1 MTNFFKWIKK
11 NKKNI
16 AHFYWLIATPSIVV
30 IWPEQIP
37 AIIAKISAVTGIV
50 LSAVGYSG
58 STIREQTEKKAK
70 Q

>member
-1 MTNFFKWIKK
+1 LIKK
-11 NKKNI
+11 NRKNI

-58 STIREQTEKKAK
+58 STIREQTEKKVK